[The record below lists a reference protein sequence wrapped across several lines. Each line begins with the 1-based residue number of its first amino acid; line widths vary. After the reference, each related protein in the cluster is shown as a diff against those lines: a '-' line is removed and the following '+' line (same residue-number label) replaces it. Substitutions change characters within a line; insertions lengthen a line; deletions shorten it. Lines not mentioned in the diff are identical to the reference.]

1 MSEVLVLLHRD
12 QPAGGLPPGALL
24 VPFVTVVDAV
34 VALKATTVPAVI
46 CTGGLAPEDLEPLA
60 AAVAAH
66 PAPCIEVR
74 NDAWDGESHSPVAAA
89 CRGVISGFGVAGIRR
104 AVELLAAS

>member
-1 MSEVLVLLHRD
+1 MNEVLVLIYRGRPTGD
-12 QPAGGLPPGALL
+12 LPPGALV
-24 VPFVTVVDAV
+24 VPCGTVVDAV
-34 VALKATTVPAVI
+34 VALKAAAVPAVI

-74 NDAWDGESHSPVAAA
+74 EHTWDGETHSPVAAA
-89 CRGVISGFGVAGIRR
+89 CRGVISGFGTSGIRR
-104 AVELLAAS
+104 AVELLGSG